1 MRRRP
6 DRARC
11 EVTGS
16 ARGFTL
22 LEVIVA
28 LLCFSMVFG
37 ILVQI
42 LRTGLD
48 RTTSA
53 ENAAIASL
61 LAQSQLARVGIEWP
75 LGLGSVEGEADGM
88 RWRTTMQLAD
98 AASQDTDLA
107 SYRVEVTVAWGEQDR
122 GGEVTLSTLRLG
134 PTPNPGVGL

>member
-11 EVTGS
+11 EATGS

-48 RTTSA
+48 RAGSA
-53 ENAAIASL
+53 ENTAIASL

-75 LGLGSVEGEADGM
+75 LEVGSVEGEADGM

-98 AASQDTDLA
+98 AASEDTDLA
-107 SYRVEVTVAWGEQDR
+107 SYRVEVTVAWGEQDS
-122 GGEVTLSTLRLG
+122 GGEITLSTLRLG
-134 PTPNPGVGL
+134 PITGVGL